1 MNLKVLMI
9 IRIIFALF
17 LLFFGLNKIFGFV
30 DPPPPPKE
38 AMNYWAALM
47 ATKTMTL
54 VAIVEVAAGLS
65 LLVNKY
71 AAFMMIILMSVSI
84 NAVLYHLS
92 LDSASIIMALVLFTL
107 NIFMLYAYRNNYK
120 GLLR

>member
-30 DPPPPPKE
+30 DPPPPPEE

-71 AAFMMIILMSVSI
+71 AALMMIILMSVSI